1 MWPDVFSAKCCS
13 AIHSSRELPGL
24 YRAQWNAEAWERM
37 NVRFATVAAKQ
48 KRTFTI
54 LHCEPVFSPVL
65 KNNEPLQW
73 FGNAKPLV
81 NEMAAPFVHETC
93 LYAVFEYE
101 AWTVLCSLAVG
112 SSTKPSENR
121 KRRQH
126 PRRKECHLTGE
137 HHYAHDNEHQASK
150 RSQ

>member
-1 MWPDVFSAKCCS
+1 
-13 AIHSSRELPGL
+13 
-24 YRAQWNAEAWERM
+24 M